1 MPKPTL
7 VFSPLA
13 EQLEPEG
20 AFVYLDLA
28 AEARRKGIDVISFG
42 IGQPDFQPPREA
54 LEAIKEALDRGYT
67 RYISPLGIP
76 ELREEIARYV
86 GEKYGVD
93 VKPSE
98 VAVTVGAKAAL
109 FMTISLLTRP
119 GDEVVVQDPAFPTY
133 ECVIRYAGGRPVFV
147 RLAEER
153 GFRLSAEDVERTVEG
168 LHRVRGIVVNSPHNP
183 TGSALEEKDVEA
195 LLELARRKGMFVIS
209 DEIYE
214 DYVYEGKHASFLQAP
229 DWRDYVVY
237 VSGFSKTWAMTG
249 LRLGYVV
256 AREEVIRAL
265 EVFATNMYSCPPAP
279 LQYGALKALQLGTG
293 WFKPLLEEYRRR
305 RDAAFE
311 ELSKIPGVSTV
322 KSRGAFYLFPNF
334 KEVLRATGLR
344 SVDELAKRLLFE
356 AGVVLLPGTAFPLR
370 GGDGYMRVSYVLP
383 VEKIREG
390 FGRVREWVEKNAG
403 G

>member
-1 MPKPTL
+1 MLKPTQ

-42 IGQPDFQPPREA
+42 IGQPDFLPPREVVDA
-54 LEAIKEALDRGYT
+54 VKEALDRGFI
-67 RYISPLGIP
+67 RYISTLGLP
-76 ELREEIARYV
+76 ELRERIASYV
-86 GEKYGVD
+86 SEKYGVD
-93 VKPSE
+93 VKPTE

-109 FMTISLLTRP
+109 YMAISLLTRP

-133 ECVIRYAGGRPVFV
+133 ECVVRHAGGRPVFV
-147 RLAEER
+147 RLREENE
-153 GFRLSAEDVERTVEG
+153 FRLVREDVEREIKD

-183 TGSALEEKDVEA
+183 TGAVLSESDVEE
-195 LLELARRKGMFVIS
+195 LIELAKRRNLFIIS

-214 DYVYEGKHASFLQAP
+214 DYVYEGRHRSFLQDP
-229 DWRDYVVY
+229 EWRDYVVY
-237 VSGFSKTWAMTG
+237 VSGFSKTWALTG

-265 EVFATNMYSCPPAP
+265 DVFATNMYSCPPAP
-279 LQYGALKALQLGTG
+279 LQYAALKALELGTG
-293 WFKPLLEEYRRR
+293 WFKSYLEEYRRR
-305 RDAAFE
+305 RDAAVE
-311 ELSKIPGVSTV
+311 ELGRIPGVRV
-322 KSRGAFYLFPNF
+322 VRSRGAFYLFPNVR
-334 KEVLRATGLR
+334 ELMGRLRVGST
-344 SVDELAKRLLFE
+344 DELARRILFE

-370 GGDGYMRVSYVLP
+370 GGDGYLRVSYVLP
-383 VEKIREG
+383 IERIREG
-390 FGRVREWVEKNAG
+390 FRRVREWVEKVG